1 MLLLTDLVANDSLGS
16 AREEA
21 RSVHNGQGWPMQL
34 LSSCNILHGPSMS
47 TKLELKINNPP
58 KHPGSLQK
66 HEANH
71 RILLTHL
78 SDMIAAANEIPAMEL
93 KFGS

>member
-1 MLLLTDLVANDSLGS
+1 
-16 AREEA
+16 
-21 RSVHNGQGWPMQL
+21 
-34 LSSCNILHGPSMS
+34 MS

-78 SDMIAAANEIPAMEL
+78 RDMIAAANEIPAMEL